1 MFERVELV
9 EYTRREELFNTVTHA
24 AGVLFALVLG
34 AVLLADTIGTGAWN
48 RVLSAAVY
56 ALSLAVMYGA
66 SALYHGLPCGRLK
79 KAARVVD
86 HSLVF
91 ILLAGTATPCALI
104 SLMAVRPAN
113 AVFVAVFAWASAA
126 VGVVSALLFFE
137 KTKALRL
144 VLNIA
149 TGLILFASVIP
160 ITDRLNPAGLGAL
173 WAGAL
178 IYAAGLV
185 FFRLGKT
192 RRYAHTVFHLFV
204 LAGSA
209 VHAYAMVVY
218 IFNLR

>member
-1 MFERVELV
+1 MFEHVELV
-9 EYTRREELFNTVTHA
+9 KYTRREELFNTITHA
-24 AGVLFALVLG
+24 AGVVFAVVTG
-34 AVLLADTIGTGAWN
+34 AFLLAGTVGSGEWN
-48 RVLSAAVY
+48 RVVSAAVY
-56 ALSLAVMYGA
+56 ALSLLVMYGA

-113 AVFVAVFAWASAA
+113 AVFVFAFAWTSAA
-126 VGVVSALLFFE
+126 VGVGSSFVFFE
-137 KTKALRL
+137 KTKVLRL
-144 VLNIA
+144 ILNIA

-178 IYAAGLV
+178 LYAAGLV

-192 RRYAHTVFHLFV
+192 IRYAHTVFHLFV

-209 VHAYAMVVY
+209 VHVYAMVVY
-218 IFNLR
+218 IFKLS